1 MQAEHPTTIV
11 GGFAPASDQ
20 TRREFRL
27 HAPLSPTP
35 ARISS
40 YCRLPMRTHVRTGV
54 LYSLWLVA
62 SALWLAAAPAARG
75 QVPAPARVWMPFS
88 HLGAGLTVGTTG
100 VGAEIAVPYG
110 AYWNIRA
117 GVSYLGYRHTF
128 RTTGSET
135 TASPVDGHLRL
146 GGARLGVDW
155 FPRAGGFHI
164 SVGMWVPNL
173 TRASARFNLE
183 PGKTIRVQGEDY
195 TTNSVNPFQGTG
207 HSNVNP
213 VAPLLTVGWGNLLPR
228 DYRKRFSFPV
238 EIGAAYVGSPTVS
251 VTTAGDVCNAQGCSS
266 AASDPGFDQNLNSAI
281 RELDRNLNSYA
292 RFFPIISAG
301 IGYRF

>member
-1 MQAEHPTTIV
+1 M
-11 GGFAPASDQ
+11 
-20 TRREFRL
+20 TRRSGASYTELDQARRRL
-27 HAPLSPTP
+27 HLRVPPFRPT
-35 ARISS
+35 ATTYS
-40 YCRLPMRTHVRTGV
+40 YRHRRKLLRVPINLRHVV
-54 LYSLWLVA
+54 WLAA
-62 SALWLAAAPAARG
+62 SALWLAAAPAALG

-100 VGAEIAVPYG
+100 VGAEIAAPYG

-117 GVSYLGYRHTF
+117 GVSYLGYSHTF
-128 RTTGSET
+128 QTTGSEA
-135 TASPVDGHLRL
+135 TASPVEGHLRL

-164 SVGMWVPNL
+164 SVGVWVPNL
-173 TRASARFNLE
+173 TRASARLNLE
-183 PGKTIRVQGEDY
+183 PGKTITIQGADY
-195 TTNSVNPFQGTG
+195 TTDSVNPFQGTG
-207 HSNVNP
+207 HSDMNP

-251 VTTAGDVCNAQGCSS
+251 VTTAGDVCSAQGCSP
-266 AASDPGFDQNLNSAI
+266 AASDLEFNQNLNSAI

-292 RFFPIISAG
+292 RFLPIVSAG